1 MMFKSD
7 LFRGR
12 STAKK
17 FYGRGRRGG
26 GSIDDPPSLVKVIVD
41 RELSV
46 SVEWKNTTT

>member
-1 MMFKSD
+1 MFKSD

-46 SVEWKNTTT
+46 SEWKNTTT